1 MQAFRM
7 ELMCR
12 PCGHWNPERKKKK
25 LPKRTLKWAT
35 TGTSAPK
42 TSFYVFFPENITVV
56 RSNARSGS
64 FSRMKTK
71 IYRNFCLSL
80 CLRES
85 ACLYS
90 SFSLHCIGI
99 SIDLC
104 VLSLLS
110 LFFPPRSSLTPVLLH
125 TYCRFLFFF
134 GFGLSR
140 SFSPSIPAS
149 MRLCPTSDSSSTR
162 INFLKPHL
170 ILLHTTHA
178 LTRSVMDLLHWA
190 ESLIWF

>member
-1 MQAFRM
+1 M
-7 ELMCR
+7 
-12 PCGHWNPERKKKK
+12 
-25 LPKRTLKWAT
+25 LKWAT
-35 TGTSAPK
+35 TGTSAPQ
-42 TSFYVFFPENITVV
+42 TSFYLFFPENITVV

-80 CLRES
+80 CLCES

-90 SFSLHCIGI
+90 SFSLHCISI

-110 LFFPPRSSLTPVLLH
+110 LFFPPRSSLTPVFLH
-125 TYCRFLFFF
+125 TYCRFLVFF

-140 SFSPSIPAS
+140 TFSPSIPAS
-149 MRLCPTSDSSSTR
+149 MCLHPTSDSSSTR

-170 ILLHTTHA
+170 ILLHIHTRAHTLSNGSLA
-178 LTRSVMDLLHWA
+178 LSWKPNLVLTR
-190 ESLIWF
+190 